1 MKHLLQIKGLS
12 KDDINK
18 IIDKATEMKKI
29 VLSGKKRDDRFVG
42 KSMVTLFYE
51 NSTRTMNSFTFA
63 GQFLGMT
70 VANINSS
77 VSSVQKGESLIDTA
91 RTIDAY
97 NTDVIV
103 LRHSYSGASK
113 LLAENVNAHIINA
126 GDGLHAHPTQ
136 ALLDLYTLVEHYGD
150 LSGKKVAIVGDI
162 LHSRVARSNIESL
175 TLMGAKVYLFGPKTL
190 MPIETPNRENV
201 VFCNTLNEALE
212 DADAV
217 MGLRI
222 QLERQKTGLF
232 PSLKEYA
239 KIYGLNSERMKLAK
253 ENAILMHPGPVNR
266 GVEISAELMDS
277 ECSVIEKQV
286 LNGLCVRMAVLD
298 LMLGEN

>member
-1 MKHLLQIKGLS
+1 MKHLLQIKGL
-12 KDDINK
+12 KKEDLDK
-18 IIDKATEMKKI
+18 IIAKAVEMKKI
-29 VLSGKKRDDRFVG
+29 VLSDKKRDDRFVG

-91 RTIDAY
+91 RTLDAY

-103 LRHSYSGASK
+103 LRHSYSGSSK

-136 ALLDLYTLVEHYGD
+136 ALLDLYTLVEEYGD
-150 LSGKKVAIVGDI
+150 LKGKKVAIVGDI
-162 LHSRVARSNIESL
+162 FHSRVARSNIESL
-175 TLMGAKVYLFGPKTL
+175 TLMGANVYLYGPKTL
-190 MPIETPNRENV
+190 MPIDVEERENV
-201 VFCNTLNEALE
+201 VFCNSLNEALE

-222 QLERQKTGLF
+222 QLERQKAGLF
-232 PSLKEYA
+232 PSIKEYA
-239 KIYGLNSERMKLAK
+239 RIYGLNSERMKLAK
-253 ENAILMHPGPVNR
+253 PNAILMHPGPVNR

-277 ECSVIEKQV
+277 KCSVIEKQV
-286 LNGLCVRMAVLD
+286 LNGLCVRMAILD
-298 LMLGEN
+298 LMLGEK